1 MDVVWYDPYPEAGAI
16 LPGRRIDELGEL
28 LATSDIVS
36 LHCPLTAETR
46 GLIDAAALARIKTG
60 AILVNTSRG
69 AVVDLDAVHD
79 ALKSGRLGAAAIDV
93 FPHEPADPESPLVA
107 AFRLQPSWASGR
119 IVLSPHAAFYS
130 PQSWRDMREKAAA
143 TARDFLTKGWL
154 RNCVNKALLSEPG
167 LPESG
172 LRPPAKQD

>member
-1 MDVVWYDPYPEAGAI
+1 MDVVWYDPEPEPGAT
-16 LPGRRIDELGEL
+16 LPGRRVDALDDV
-28 LATSDIVS
+28 LATSDIIS
-36 LHCPLTAETR
+36 LHCPLTTQTR
-46 GLIDAAALARIKTG
+46 GLIDAAALAKFKPG

-79 ALKSGRLGAAAIDV
+79 ALKSGRLGGAAIDV
-93 FPHEPADPESPLVA
+93 FPSEPADPDSPLVS

-119 IVLSPHAAFYS
+119 IILSPHAAFYS

-154 RNCVNKALLSEPG
+154 RNCVNKAMM
-167 LPESG
+167 PESG
-172 LRPPAKQD
+172 LRRQAKQD